1 MRRLRHFLLPYL
13 CALSMLGGPLALLTS
28 CAAAWPAI
36 DALPGIVSA
45 VEAVTAAAK
54 ANHVEVPADV
64 LAEAKALDKAHEANE
79 HARDLKIAA
88 ILAAV
93 RRKPAACIPA
103 AIVVPAPPVAIPQ
116 APAALPLAD
125 AGAPDAS
132 AEAGR

>member
-1 MRRLRHFLLPYL
+1 MTMRRLRHFLLPYL
-13 CALSMLGGPLALLTS
+13 CAFALTS
-28 CAAAWPAI
+28 CAAIGPAL

-64 LAEAKALDKAHEANE
+64 LAEAKALDKSHEANE

-93 RRKPAACIPA
+93 RRKPVACIPA
-103 AIVVPAPPVAIPQ
+103 AIVVPAPPVA
-116 APAALPLAD
+116 D
-125 AGAPDAS
+125 AGAQDAS